1 MGEIKITLN
10 NKNRVLITTLTKK
23 NAEDLTNYLKEHNLK
38 AEYMHSDV
46 ETIDRIK
53 LIRSLRIGEIDIL
66 IGINLL
72 REGLDIPECGL
83 VAILD
88 ADKEGYLRSKT
99 SLVQTI
105 GRAARNIDGKVI
117 FMQM

>member
-1 MGEIKITLN
+1 
-10 NKNRVLITTLTKK
+10 
-23 NAEDLTNYLKEHNLK
+23 
-38 AEYMHSDV
+38 MHSDV

-105 GRAARNIDGKVI
+105 GRAARNVNGKVI
-117 FMQM
+117 LYADIITKSIKAALEETDYRKTKQIEFNKKIALHLNL